1 MIDTGK
7 DAIDV
12 VATVTAK
19 VGETMVEEGTHE
31 SLLSKKGRYHDLFE
45 TQAKYYCD
53 HPVTREV
60 NYG

>member
-19 VGETMVEEGTHE
+19 VGETMVEEGTQGVGGLDHAVADDK
-31 SLLSKKGRYHDLFE
+31 SSVCTSKGS
-45 TQAKYYCD
+45 
-53 HPVTREV
+53 
-60 NYG
+60 